1 VCFWFLLY
9 YLNFEKYLE
18 KFIKLS
24 CMLRQ
29 SSILY
34 AHARLS
40 LHSRIWLEND
50 KSDGVLHVP
59 FLLPLCYHHS
69 SDDLWQNHM
78 SYVETYRTSSS
89 KVIFSEDCTR
99 PNYTINSFKWEVFW
113 TQCETILVS
122 RFKMT
127 TNINWTHKIVRK

>member
-1 VCFWFLLY
+1 MCFWFLLY

-59 FLLPLCYHHS
+59 FLLPLCHRNS
-69 SDDLWQNHM
+69 SNDIQSSGVSNVDTYQTYVSKIQRHM
-78 SYVETYRTSSS
+78 
-89 KVIFSEDCTR
+89 
-99 PNYTINSFKWEVFW
+99 PFW
-113 TQCETILVS
+113 CPML
-122 RFKMT
+122 M
-127 TNINWTHKIVRK
+127 